1 MGRLFSRIGGQGAGA
16 DMSLSRDHLHDYLDK
31 GLQFADGEWFRG
43 TKLNGATDSLL
54 GQLDSD
60 KSKGV
65 DWTEFGAF
73 RDQVLGALA
82 PGLEEGATAE
92 DVQAAAA
99 GQFAAL
105 NSDRN
110 GSTLSMDEI
119 QAGALA
125 MLPEDTEHRDL
136 VAQLGARVAIDAVD
150 TDQRDLPVADRA
162 LSEAEWVQAAMEI
175 QQARSKR

>member
-1 MGRLFSRIGGQGAGA
+1 MPNTAFRATPTTENTPTTATPAPELPAPANSAVLAQVGDAGNAMEGPMGRLFSRIGGQGAGA

-110 GSTLSMDEI
+110 GSTLS
-119 QAGALA
+119 
-125 MLPEDTEHRDL
+125 
-136 VAQLGARVAIDAVD
+136 ARY
-150 TDQRDLPVADRA
+150 
-162 LSEAEWVQAAMEI
+162 W
-175 QQARSKR
+175 